1 MNPAKRR
8 TVIAG
13 NWKMNFTP
21 AEATAFI
28 NEIKPMVAGKDNCDI
43 IFCAPYVTI
52 AAAMEA
58 AEGTNIKI
66 GAENVHFAPKGAYT
80 GEVSAQMIAETGA
93 KYVIVG
99 HSERRQYHN
108 ETNDIVRTKAAQVM
122 ANGMIPIIC
131 VGETM
136 DEKQA
141 GKTMSIIESGVRE
154 SIPSEITGPIIIA
167 YEPRWAIGAGLTP
180 TDAEIADAHALIA
193 KTLSEMGL
201 SGTPILYGAS
211 VKGSNAAEIMSI
223 PNVDGVLVGGASLKC
238 DDFIPIIT
246 SVK

>member
-1 MNPAKRR
+1 VRDLSSIDTEN
-8 TVIAG
+8 T
-13 NWKMNFTP
+13 
-21 AEATAFI
+21 
-28 NEIKPMVAGKDNCDI
+28 I
-43 IFCAPYVTI
+43 ILCVPYTMLGVKSDKIT
-52 AAAMEA
+52 
-58 AEGTNIKI
+58 I
-66 GAENVHFAPKGAYT
+66 GAQDVSCHTHGAYT
-80 GEVSAQMIAETGA
+80 GEVSATMIADTGA

-99 HSERRQYHN
+99 HSECRQYHGD
-108 ETNDIVRTKAAQVM
+108 TNATVRAKAEQVL

-141 GKTMSIIESGVRE
+141 GKTMAVIESGVRE
-154 SIPSEITGPIIIA
+154 SVPSNVNTDIIIA

-180 TDAEIADAHALIA
+180 TSNEIADAHGLIA
-193 KTLSEMGL
+193 KTLSDMGL

-211 VKGSNAAEIMSI
+211 VKGANAAEIMSI
-223 PNVDGVLVGGASLKC
+223 PNVDGVLVGGASLKT

>member
-1 MNPAKRR
+1 MK
-8 TVIAG
+8 VIAG
-13 NWKMNFTP
+13 NWKMNGTR
-21 AEATAFI
+21 
-28 NEIKPMVAGKDNCDI
+28 NGLKDMVAALQNVETENKVILCVPFTMLGIESGKTSLGSQDVSTHD
-43 IFCAPYVTI
+43 
-52 AAAMEA
+52 
-58 AEGTNIKI
+58 
-66 GAENVHFAPKGAYT
+66 HGAYT
-80 GEVSAQMIAETGA
+80 GEVSAQMISDTGA

-108 ETNDIVRTKAAQVM
+108 ETNDIVRQKVEAALS
-122 ANGMIPIIC
+122 AGLTPIVC

-141 GKTMSIIESGVRE
+141 GKTMEIIESGVRE
-154 SIPSEITGPIIIA
+154 SIPNNIDKDIIVA

-180 TDAEIADAHALIA
+180 TTEEIAEAHKLIA
-193 KTLSEMGL
+193 DTLTSMGL
-201 SGTPILYGAS
+201 AGTPVLYGAS

-223 PNVDGVLVGGASLKC
+223 PNVDGVLVGGASLKP